1 MGKLDLIGP
10 PAKNAIYAT
19 PKLIVCKI
27 FYFKLH
33 R

>member
-1 MGKLDLIGP
+1 MGKLDLIRT
-10 PAKNAIYAT
+10 PAGNSIYAT